1 MENEIE
7 AFIRFLAVERG
18 LSENYQLSTRRSL
31 GEFAA
36 WCRQRKQI
44 TRAREVGLPLI
55 SEYLAERKRGGL
67 AASSI
72 KLIVVALKIFFR
84 FAAGQGFVQRDPT
97 DSLSL
102 PRINRYLPETLN
114 ELQVEQLLESVDCK
128 APLGLRD
135 RAMRRKPL
143 CCR

>member
-18 LSENYQLSTRRSL
+18 LSENYQISTQRSL

-36 WCRQRKQI
+36 WCLQRKQI

-67 AASSI
+67 SA
-72 KLIVVALKIFFR
+72 LIVVLMLGIVVLLIRRMSTPAKKRPMLL
-84 FAAGQGFVQRDPT
+84 G
-97 DSLSL
+97 
-102 PRINRYLPETLN
+102 NR
-114 ELQVEQLLESVDCK
+114 
-128 APLGLRD
+128 
-135 RAMRRKPL
+135 
-143 CCR
+143 